1 MVPNL
6 TALRHGEV
14 FAGPPIVTRAIRRKG
29 HLRPAKVETAT
40 TPMTVTLSVIL
51 PNYNHARFVD
61 RALRALLAQKRAAD
75 EIIVIDD
82 GSTDDSVRIID
93 EVAARAPTIRVLYN
107 ENNVG
112 VIATLQRGLEA
123 ARGKYVYFA
132 ASDDWVFPGF
142 FTLALRRLEANPDVG
157 VFCGEAMLIDGQ
169 SNRPFAVRPAVWP
182 RMSAGPIDA
191 AEVTD
196 LLQSTDNWILTGS
209 AVFRRECV
217 TWAGGFDPRLSSFAD
232 GFVARKIALR
242 YGFYFEPKIV
252 ASWVVF
258 PDSVSRRT
266 ASDLKHSKYI
276 LDTIPGIIASDPG
289 FPSWYA
295 AAFRDRWRFAV
306 CRLALQADPI
316 DRAMVLELGARSAAE
331 KAKFEPILA
340 LLPRQPARLV
350 ILAWLW
356 YRLRPTSLMALFRT
370 MLAMR
375 TMRLAFGF
383 RFGRIPGM
391 TATVPLPARPNS
403 RPT

>member
-1 MVPNL
+1 LP
-6 TALRHGEV
+6 HSEV
-14 FAGPPIVTRAIRRKG
+14 FARLPIDSKANLRKWQV
-29 HLRPAKVETAT
+29 RPTKMETAT
-40 TPMTVTLSVIL
+40 TMTVTLSVIL
-51 PNYNHARFVD
+51 PNYNHARFVG
-61 RALRALLAQKRAAD
+61 RALTALVTQERAAD

-82 GSTDDSVRIID
+82 GSTDDSVRVID
-93 EVAARAPTIRVLYN
+93 GIAARAPTIRVLYSDK
-107 ENNVG
+107 NVG

-132 ASDDWVFPGF
+132 ASDDWVFPDF
-142 FTLALRRLEANPDVG
+142 FALALRRLEATPGVG
-157 VFCGEAMLIDGQ
+157 LFCGEAMLVDGQ
-169 SNRPFAVRPAVWP
+169 SNRPFAARPAVRP

-191 AEVTD
+191 AEVTG

-217 TWAGGFDPRLSSFAD
+217 TWAGGFNARLGSFAD

-258 PDSVSRRT
+258 PDSVSRQT
-266 ASDLKHSKYI
+266 ASDLKRSKYI
-276 LDTIPGIIASDPG
+276 LDTIPGIIASDSG

-295 AAFRDRWRFAV
+295 AAFRNRWRFAA

-316 DRAMVLELGARSAAE
+316 DQALVLELGARSAAE
-331 KAKFEPILA
+331 RAKFESILA

-356 YRLRPTSLMALFRT
+356 YLLRPTSLLALFRT

-375 TMRLAFGF
+375 SLRLAFGF

-391 TATVPLPARPNS
+391 TAAIAAAGDA
-403 RPT
+403 